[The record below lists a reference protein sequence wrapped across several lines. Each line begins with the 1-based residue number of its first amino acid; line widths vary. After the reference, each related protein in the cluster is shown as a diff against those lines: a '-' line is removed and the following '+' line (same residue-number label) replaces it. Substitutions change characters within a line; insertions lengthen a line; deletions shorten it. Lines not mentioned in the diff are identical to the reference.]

1 MPTRSK
7 SVEMNK
13 IVTNLEFICITVS
26 VNPGALKLEKAT
38 PKVFSKKGVLEN
50 FAKLT
55 EKDLCP
61 SRHGF
66 STVSFTKFLKTLSL
80 QNTSGRLLLTKKL
93 DGQKV

>member
-1 MPTRSK
+1 MPNRSK

-38 PKVFSKKGVLEN
+38 PKVFSKKGVLE
-50 FAKLT
+50 
-55 EKDLCP
+55 KDLCP

-66 STVSFTKFLKTLSL
+66 STVSFTKFLKTLFL
-80 QNTSGRLLLTKKL
+80 QNTSGRLLLAKKL